1 LLAKVAKKI
10 FGTANDRYLKKLRPT
25 LVRVNEL
32 EEEFSQMDDV
42 ALASMTARFRERL
55 DNGESLDDLVPE
67 AFATVREAG
76 KRILGM
82 RHYDV
87 QILGGLVLH
96 YGKIAEMKTGEGKT
110 LVATLPMY
118 ANALTGKGAHLVT
131 VNDYLASRDAEWM
144 GRIYNF
150 LGMSVGTI
158 TANMDEDVRRAAY
171 RSDITYGQ
179 NNEFGF
185 DYLRDNMK
193 FSVSDFAQRELN
205 FAIVDEVDSILVDEA
220 RTPLIISGPADES
233 TDKYYAINRIIPRLK
248 AEEHYTLDEK
258 ARTASLTDEGVAE
271 VEKILGIENLFDPAQ
286 IEILHHVNQALKA
299 HTLFK
304 KDVDYMIQDGK
315 IVIVDEFTGR
325 LMTGRRWSDGL
336 HQAVEAKE
344 GCKIERE
351 NQTLATI
358 TFQNYFRMYDKLA
371 GMTGTA
377 ETEAAEFHKIYG
389 LEVVVVPTHRPMVRN
404 DFGDLVYKTEK
415 EKYQAVIEDIQEA
428 HAIGQPVLVGTIS
441 IENSEV
447 LANLLQKT
455 GIKHNVLNAKQHER
469 EAEIVAQ
476 AGRKGAVTISTNMAG
491 RGTDIVLGGN
501 PEFMALA
508 ELGPDGREDPGWDET
523 LGKYRAQC
531 EAEREEVLEAGGLKI
546 VGTER
551 HESRR
556 IDNQLRGRSGRQG
569 DPGASRFY
577 ISLQDDLMRIFGA
590 ERIEGLMGRLGME
603 EGVPIEAKMVTRAL
617 ENAQRKV
624 EGRNFDMRKHLL
636 EYDDVMNKQREI
648 IYGRRKTFLQGENL
662 REEVLEMARGIAEG
676 LIATHLDAAADRS
689 EWDWKALDDALHG
702 QFRIRL
708 PFDESEY
715 DDLAPNDIVEKTVEA
730 VEQAYDAREA
740 DFGEETMRHLERVI
754 TLQAVDSH
762 WKDHLLAMDHLKE
775 GIGLRGY
782 GQRNPLQEYQR
793 EGFDMFAEMMD
804 RFESDVVEK
813 MYSVQIAAES
823 DVERIE
829 AQRRKRQQQMIM
841 AHAAATAEGEQ
852 AQQQRSQVKREGE
865 KVGRNDPCP
874 CGSGKKYKKCHG
886 RD

>member
-1 LLAKVAKKI
+1 MLTKVAKKI
-10 FGTANDRYLKKLRPT
+10 FGTANARYLKKLQPT
-25 LVRVNEL
+25 LVRVNEF
-32 EEEFSQMDDV
+32 EEQLAKLDDAALV
-42 ALASMTARFRERL
+42 AQTARFRERL
-55 DNGESLDDLVPE
+55 DNGEPLDDLVPE
-67 AFATVREAG
+67 AFATVREAAT
-76 KRILGM
+76 RVLGM

-96 YGKIAEMKTGEGKT
+96 AGKIAEMKTGEGKT
-110 LVATLPMY
+110 LVATLALY
-118 ANALTGKGAHLVT
+118 VNALSGKGAHLVT

-144 GRIYNF
+144 GRVYNF
-150 LGMSVGTI
+150 LDMSVGVI
-158 TANMDEDVRRAAY
+158 TANMDEQLRRDAY
-171 RSDITYGQ
+171 RCDISYGQ

-185 DYLRDNMK
+185 DFLRDNMK

-205 FAIVDEVDSILVDEA
+205 YAIVDEVDSILVDEA
-220 RTPLIISGPADES
+220 RTPLIISGPAEDS

-248 AEEHYTLDEK
+248 AEEHFTLDEK
-258 ARTASLTDEGVAE
+258 AKTTALTDEGVVL
-271 VEKILGIENLFDPAQ
+271 VEEILGIENLFDPAQ
-286 IEILHHVNQALKA
+286 IEILHHVNQGLKA
-299 HTLFK
+299 HALFK

-315 IVIVDEFTGR
+315 VVIVDEFTGR

-358 TFQNYFRMYDKLA
+358 TFQNYFRMYEKLS

-377 ETEAAEFHKIYG
+377 ETEAPEFHKIYG
-389 LEVVVVPTHRPMVRN
+389 LEVIVVPTHRDMIR
-404 DFGDLVYKTEK
+404 DDLGDLVYKTEK
-415 EKYQAVIEDIQEA
+415 EKYQAVIEDIRESNSD
-428 HAIGQPVLVGTIS
+428 GQPVLVGTIS
-441 IENSEV
+441 IENSEI
-447 LANLLQKT
+447 LSGMLKKA
-455 GIKHNVLNAKQHER
+455 GITHNVLNAKQHER

-476 AGRKGAVTISTNMAG
+476 AGRKDALTISTNMAG

-501 PEFMALA
+501 PEFLSLA
-508 ELGPDGREDPGWDET
+508 ELGTDGREDSRWEST
-523 LGKYRAQC
+523 LAKYQEQC
-531 EAEREEVLEAGGLKI
+531 ALEREAVLEAGGLKI
-546 VGTER
+546 IGTER

-603 EGVPIEAKMVTRAL
+603 EGVPIEAKMVSKAL

-662 REEVLEMARGIAEG
+662 RDEVLAMARAIAEG
-676 LIATHLDAAADRS
+676 IVATHLDPAINRK
-689 EWDWKALDDALHG
+689 EWDWKALGDALHG

-708 PFDESEY
+708 PFEESEY
-715 DDLAPNDIVEKTVEA
+715 DDLDPSDAVEKVLE
-730 VEQAYDAREA
+730 VVQQAYDAREEE
-740 DFGEETMRHLERVI
+740 FGEEVMRHLERVI
-754 TLQAVDSH
+754 TLQAIDGH

-793 EGFDMFAEMMD
+793 EGFDMFAEMID
-804 RFESDVVEK
+804 RFESDVIEK

-823 DVERIE
+823 DVERME

-841 AHAAATAEGEQ
+841 AHAAATAEGEKP
-852 AQQQRSQVKREGE
+852 AAPEQVKREGE